1 MHFLFREKFI
11 HKYSVPVLFL
21 ASFLPLKS
29 NASVEKIEIPTLHQS
44 GVVNVGQSITGS
56 VNGSMGLNLY
66 SATGER
72 NNYYW
77 IDATSKE
84 RLMNG
89 ILYTPKQADAGR
101 SISLCLDSSCSASV
115 YVNFPDRLRT
125 TNDLI
130 DYRDWWSVSQTVQD
144 NVVLSAD
151 SDIGITV
158 DFSYI
163 GPTGDDGEG
172 SKVGVGLWLSL
183 IQDKV
188 DKKVIATQVSEGT
201 NTPDLSGKKV
211 DVQAY
216 YELKSLN
223 LAEVNVVEICE
234 EVYFDVGSTTWN
246 ACTTRIVAE
255 SDCDPYCRPPTKQQ
269 FDVLF
274 PSTSFKHEED
284 VWNADKT
291 AKKTYT
297 AAPSFEG
304 DEHLLNSY
312 CKALG
317 GKISALSAADMQ
329 TLVNEDMDEIDA
341 TWPGETGYWSSNH
354 IESGFAI
361 TGGWGEVTMLS
372 DDLSVQKAPR
382 SFYKGY
388 YICKKNTD

>member
-1 MHFLFREKFI
+1 MALFEFSNIKNKRIAPLLLSPFL
-11 HKYSVPVLFL
+11 SLQV
-21 ASFLPLKS
+21 S
-29 NASVEKIEIPTLHQS
+29 ASVDTIEIPTLFQS
-44 GVVNVGQSITGS
+44 GLVEVGQKMTGS
-56 VNGSMGLNLY
+56 INGSMGLNLY
-66 SATGER
+66 SKSGER

-77 IDATSKE
+77 VDAVSKE
-84 RLMNG
+84 KLASG
-89 ILYTPKQADAGR
+89 ILYSLQAEDAGKQ
-101 SISLCLDSSCSASV
+101 ISLCLDSLCSSPV
-115 YVNFPDRLRT
+115 YVNTSTRLRAA
-125 TNDLI
+125 NDLI
-130 DYRDWWSVSQTVQD
+130 DYQDWWSVSQTVQD

-163 GPTGDDGEG
+163 GPTGDDEEG

-188 DKKVIATQVSEGT
+188 DNKVIATQVSEGT

-216 YELKSLN
+216 YELRNLN
-223 LAEVNVVEICE
+223 LAAVNVVEICE
-234 EVYFDVGSTTWN
+234 DVYFDVGNTTWN

-354 IESGFAI
+354 IESGFAV